1 MLRRVAKQALGHL
14 RRTKYRPLN
23 RVEISRDRMLHN
35 VRLLQQQHPGVS
47 VIPVLKG
54 NAYGHGINEVAAIL
68 NDAAI
73 DMLAVDGYFEANRI
87 RHISRHRI
95 LVMGYILPENVGML
109 DTRRC
114 SFVVQDI
121 AGLEAL
127 GGLKHRVRVHVELNT
142 GMNRLGLSP
151 DELDEYLAVLKKYPR
166 LELEGVMTHLADAD
180 NELDE
185 RFTSHQVTVFDEQ
198 VERILAAGFAPKL
211 IHIAQTA
218 GSAKAR
224 SKYANA
230 MRLGIG
236 LYGINPLGPK
246 DTKQAQLA
254 GLRPVLELKSTLI
267 KVLEL
272 QKGDKV
278 SYNCTFTAPRPM
290 RVGVLPLG
298 YYEGVQRALG
308 NQGVC
313 TYGRHQ
319 LPIVGRVCM
328 DHTMVDLAGTNLNVQ
343 DEVTVIS
350 NDQAKPNSVAGM
362 QAAHGLFAY
371 STLTGLS
378 SSIRREI
385 VY

>member
-1 MLRRVAKQALGHL
+1 MLRRVAKQALGRLH
-14 RRTKYRPLN
+14 RTKYRPLN
-23 RVEISRDRMLHN
+23 RVEIGRDRLLHN
-35 VRLLQQQHPGVS
+35 VGLIQQQHPGAA

-54 NAYGHGINEVAAIL
+54 NAYGHGINEVASIL
-68 NDAAI
+68 NDADI

-87 RHISRHRI
+87 RYISRHRI
-95 LVMGYILPENVGML
+95 LVMGYILPENVKLL

-121 AGLEAL
+121 SGLQAL
-127 GGLKHRVRVHVELNT
+127 GKLKRRVRVHVELNT
-142 GMNRLGLSP
+142 GFNRLGLSP

-185 RFTSHQVTVFDEQ
+185 RYTIRQVTAFDEQ
-198 VERILAAGFAPKL
+198 VERILAAGFTPKL

-218 GSAKAR
+218 GSTKAR
-224 SKYANA
+224 SRYANTV
-230 MRLGIG
+230 RLGIG
-236 LYGINPLGPK
+236 LYGVNPLGPR

-254 GLRPVLELKSTLI
+254 DLRPVLELKSTII

-298 YYEGVQRALG
+298 YYEGVQRALS

-313 TYGRHQ
+313 TSGGHQ

-328 DHTMVDLAGTNLNVQ
+328 DHTMIDLTGTELGVQ

-350 NDQAKPNSVAGM
+350 NDPTKPNSVAGM
-362 QAAHGLFAY
+362 QAAYGLFTY
-371 STLTGLS
+371 TTLTGLS
-378 SSIRREI
+378 SSIRRE
-385 VY
+385 VV